1 MRFPGDTPG
10 PLSRTAG
17 PGAPPE
23 PGAPIAPPVLAG
35 MPVRGIQLKVLNIA
49 AFAVM
54 CSTGRASG
62 TMTT

>member
-1 MRFPGDTPG
+1 
-10 PLSRTAG
+10 
-17 PGAPPE
+17 
-23 PGAPIAPPVLAG
+23 